1 MPKGRLTHQLDMF
14 KPNGTTMRA
23 AKMEIAWVRFYDV
36 P

>member
-23 AKMEIAWVRFYDV
+23 AKMEIDWVRFYDV